1 MSGYGDVRD
10 CTAAV
15 MSMRPDDGGDVV
27 RRRREKLERSLALAE
42 QAGLEEHVGRAYIH
56 FAWAMTR
63 IRAYELEPLLD
74 RGVKVCQ
81 DLGLKPGAL
90 YVIAYRAGLH
100 LDRGRW
106 NEAATDATTVLTD
119 VSSVPL

>member
-1 MSGYGDVRD
+1 
-10 CTAAV
+10 
-15 MSMRPDDGGDVV
+15 
-27 RRRREKLERSLALAE
+27 
-42 QAGLEEHVGRAYIH
+42 
-56 FAWAMTR
+56 MTR

-119 VSSVPL
+119 VSSVPLLRLQALTVLGLVRARRGDPQQWAPLDEALALLEDHDELRAGRYRAPPGPADPP